1 MYFSAG
7 IIADVHTVWSTGE
20 KIVFPLLNSNVGDGY
35 DVSTGI
41 FTTPFDGV
49 YLSTCFLASHTDEFK
64 ADLVVNGMPK
74 VGIPAAIATSGSH
87 GNVCSAGNA
96 LPIALVTGDRVS
108 IHYVAGSV
116 FWTYS
121 CAPYSTFSGYLI
133 A

>member
-1 MYFSAG
+1 MCFSAG
-7 IIADVHTVWSTGE
+7 IIADVHTVWSTP
-20 KIVFPLLNSNVGDGY
+20 KFHIGDGY

-64 ADLVVNGMPK
+64 ADLVV
-74 VGIPAAIATSGSH
+74 PAAIATSGSH
-87 GNVCSAGNA
+87 GNVGSAGNA
-96 LPIALVTGDRVS
+96 LPIVLVTGDRVS